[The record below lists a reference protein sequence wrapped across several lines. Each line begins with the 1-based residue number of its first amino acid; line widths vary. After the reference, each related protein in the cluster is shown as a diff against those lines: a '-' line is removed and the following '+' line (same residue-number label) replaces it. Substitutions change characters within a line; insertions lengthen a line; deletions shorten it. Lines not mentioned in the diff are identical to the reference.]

1 MFLVTKLYT
10 IMVHFDKY
18 TIENFMSTLRNLFSR
33 ECKFIA
39 GAAKVEQIPPSSLP
53 EVAFIG
59 RSNVGKSSL
68 INSLLNRKSLA
79 RVSQNP
85 GCTKQIN
92 FYQLHDVMCLV
103 DLPGYG
109 FARISSMERNTWNDL
124 IHFYLRGRSQLK
136 RVFLLI
142 DSRHPLKKIDTDTM
156 KFLDE
161 YGISYQIVLT
171 KVDKSTILKDIMA
184 EITTRSINHGACH
197 PVCLTTSSVSKEG
210 VDTMQDEILSII

>member
-1 MFLVTKLYT
+1 M
-10 IMVHFDKY
+10 
-18 TIENFMSTLRNLFSR
+18 ETLRNLFSR

-39 GAAKVEQIPPSSLP
+39 GAAQVAQIPHSDLP

-68 INSLLNRKSLA
+68 INSILGRKSLA

-109 FARISSMERNTWNDL
+109 FAKISNKERNTWNQL
-124 IHFYLRGRSQLK
+124 IHSYLRGRSQLK

-142 DSRHPLKKIDTDTM
+142 DSRHPLKKIDIDTM
-156 KFLDE
+156 KFLDD
-161 YGISYQIVLT
+161 YGVSYQVVLT
-171 KVDKSTILKDIMA
+171 KVDKSTILKDITEDIA
-184 EITTRSINHGACH
+184 KRSINHGACH
-197 PVCLTTSSVSKEG
+197 PVCLQTSSVSKNG
-210 VDTMQDEILSII
+210 IDMLQDEILALVR